1 MKKNKEQPKE
11 TNECVCGICN
21 RIIFRKVDN
30 YCNLLDYFNGKF
42 VQEGYYHTK
51 CYNDKIKGNAELD
64 SMKKKAMAL
73 LNKAG
78 EMIGLKEEEK
88 MEVIRI

>member
-11 TNECVCGICN
+11 INECVCGICN
-21 RIIFRKVDN
+21 KIIFRKIDN
-30 YCNLLDYFNGKF
+30 YCNLLDYYKGNF
-42 VQEGYYHTK
+42 VQEGFYHTK

-64 SMKKKAMAL
+64 SMKKKTMQL
-73 LNKAG
+73 LDGARKMLG
-78 EMIGLKEEEK
+78 MKDEEP